1 MRKRGLKL
9 ILLTMLA
16 AGSASAAPLGIVQS
30 SLPDITTLG
39 VDVEYSPLT
48 GRFEAMGV
56 ALTFKYLGGTEMIGS
71 GSTAI
76 TALFDT
82 AGNIAGPGE
91 LTIFGSLGLVPGPAG
106 DLLTGSLVEFGFHDT
121 TGQPF
126 EFIFEATGGS
136 LVDYYGGAGAPIST
150 ILSAGS
156 GLNFSGFNNA
166 FNNNAFAGFA
176 NSAIP
181 EPPTDPIPE
190 PSTALLLAL
199 GLLGLAG
206 ALRR

>member
-1 MRKRGLKL
+1 MLKRGLQL
-9 ILLTMLA
+9 ILLMMLA
-16 AGSASAAPLGIVQS
+16 AGSTSATPLGIVQS

-48 GRFEAMGV
+48 GLFEATGL
-56 ALTFKYLGGTEMIGS
+56 ALTFKHSGGTEMIDS

-76 TALFDT
+76 TAFFDT

-91 LTIFGSLGLVPGPAG
+91 LIIYGSIGLVAGPAG
-106 DLLTGSLVEFGFHDT
+106 DLLTGSLVEFGFHDI

-126 EFIFEATGGS
+126 EFVFKATGGS
-136 LVDYYGGAGAPIST
+136 LIDYYGGAGAPITT

-156 GLNFSGFNNA
+156 GLNFSGFNNV

-181 EPPTDPIPE
+181 EP
-190 PSTALLLAL
+190 STALLL
-199 GLLGLAG
+199 GFGMLGLA
-206 ALRR
+206 AASRRFTKI